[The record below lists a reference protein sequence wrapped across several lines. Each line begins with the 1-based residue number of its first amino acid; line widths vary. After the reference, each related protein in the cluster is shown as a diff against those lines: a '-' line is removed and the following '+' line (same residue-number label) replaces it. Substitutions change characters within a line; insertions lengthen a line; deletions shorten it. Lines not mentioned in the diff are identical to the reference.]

1 MRGRYN
7 AYTPERAARVCA
19 LLGQGKAMTAI
30 GTMEGMPS
38 FTTLVRW
45 RGEHPEIEAAYQAAK
60 AAKGKIRGP
69 RGAYGTMAQ
78 VAARRAARAPR
89 RPAPGRPTSYS
100 EQVAEEVCA
109 RIAAGESMLDLSHD
123 AGLPPHQSL
132 YVWMQQHEDFARG
145 YRAACEVR
153 AELMCDEVVAIA
165 DDEEADLFDRGGGEP
180 PWVNIQAI
188 RRARLKMQARMWRV
202 GKLAP
207 RKYGPRPAEDTGP
220 RPITLEEA
228 LLQLELEGEFDGVAE
243 EE

>member
-7 AYTPERAARVCA
+7 AYTPQLAARVCE
-19 LLGQGKAMTAI
+19 LIGQGKALTAI

-60 AAKGKIRGP
+60 IAKGRIRGP

-100 EQVAEEVCA
+100 EAIREEVCA

-123 AGLPPHQSL
+123 ARLPPHQSL
-132 YVWMQQHEDFARG
+132 YVWMQEHEEFARE

-153 AELMCDEVVAIA
+153 AELLSDEVVQIA
-165 DDEEADLFDRGGGEP
+165 DDDEVDVIDMGEGQA
-180 PWVNIQAI
+180 PWANHQAI

-202 GKLAP
+202 ARLAP
-207 RKYGPRPAEDTGP
+207 RKYGPRAIEDEGP

-228 LLQLELEGEFDGVAE
+228 LLQLEREGEFEAFGGE
-243 EE
+243 R